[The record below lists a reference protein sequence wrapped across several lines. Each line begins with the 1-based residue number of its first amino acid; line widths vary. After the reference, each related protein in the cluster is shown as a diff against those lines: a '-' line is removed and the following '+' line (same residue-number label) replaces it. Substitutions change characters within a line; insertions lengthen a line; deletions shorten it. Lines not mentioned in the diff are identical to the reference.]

1 MRADAARNLSAVLRT
16 GARLLADDPSTS
28 ISAIASA
35 AGVDR
40 TTVHRRFA
48 TREALLSAVFQ
59 AKLDSAE
66 RVLDEARLSE
76 APVAVALHRYVEGI
90 VPVSREWP
98 VDTRRM
104 MQADPGARARRQEQS
119 KRLDDFLERAAGEG
133 YVRADVPAAW
143 VRTALDNLVDSI
155 AHQFPDVAPPQA
167 ADLVVDTFLRG
178 LGGA

>member
-1 MRADAARNLSAVLRT
+1 MRADAARNLTAVLRT

-28 ISAIASA
+28 LSAIATA

-66 RVLDEARLSE
+66 RVLDEARLTE

-90 VPVSREWP
+90 IPVSREWP

-104 MQADPGARARRQEQS
+104 MQQDSGARVRRQEQS
-119 KRLDDFLERAAGEG
+119 KRLDDFLQRAAGEG
-133 YVRADVPAAW
+133 YLRPGAAPAW
-143 VRTALDNLVDSI
+143 VRAVLDDLVDSV
-155 AHQFPDVAPPQA
+155 AHRFPDIEPPQA

-178 LGGA
+178 LGGN